1 MIGKLF
7 SDFRGIVRVCGL
19 GPALR
24 WAMGVVVTLPTVIRT
39 RNLMSADR
47 RMGHGPFKVH
57 HAVGDAVLVG
67 RHVFSGIREIW
78 VREVY
83 AKDGFLQI
91 PDHGVVIDLGANMG
105 NFSAMALASNA
116 TARLIAVEP
125 SARIGKKWGAT
136 MQANGFTD
144 RAQLC
149 RAFVG
154 DFTPVQL
161 NDIKTDPAYAD
172 APHLTEA
179 EFLAQYAIDHIDFL
193 KCDIE
198 GSEYFMIQP
207 GSRILDITDR
217 LAIEVHDG
225 GGDVKRFLAVLAERG
240 FSDIKVDWY
249 GSECIARAAR
259 PTAQALAA

>member
-1 MIGKLF
+1 MIGKLL
-7 SDFRGIVRVCGL
+7 SDFRGIARVCGL

-24 WAMGVVVTLPTVIRT
+24 WAAGVVLTLPTIFRT

-47 RMGHGPFKVH
+47 RMGNGPFKVH

-67 RHVFSGIREIW
+67 NHVFSGVREIW
-78 VREVY
+78 VRDVY
-83 AKDGFLQI
+83 AKHDFVQI
-91 PDHGVVIDLGANMG
+91 PDHGMVVDLGANMG

-125 SARIGKKWGAT
+125 NKRIGEKWAVT
-136 MQANGFTD
+136 MLANRFTD

-154 DFTPVQL
+154 DFTQVQL
-161 NDIKTDPAYAD
+161 NDIKTNPAYAD

-179 EFLAQYAIDHIDFL
+179 EFLARYAIDHIDFL

-198 GSEYFMIQP
+198 GSEYFMIEP
-207 GSRILDITDR
+207 GSRILDMTDR
-217 LAIEVHDG
+217 LAIELHDS
-225 GGDVKRFLAVLAERG
+225 GDVKRFLAVLAERG
-240 FSDIKVDWY
+240 FGDIEVDWY

-259 PTAQALAA
+259 SPVRALAA